1 MGIASAYQLVIAGCL
16 NHQFPPR
23 GQPLSPPR
31 TGLEFAFPQSNGD
44 VFAFTEPVNSAF
56 QHCVPRC
63 PGGASAAGPRISVI
77 LWGRLVEG
85 ATHPVLS
92 DLVLQGLVV
101 ENGGFEG

>member
-1 MGIASAYQLVIAGCL
+1 MGIASAYQLVIDGCL

-63 PGGASAAGPRISVI
+63 PGGASAAGPTDFGDSLGTIGGRCNSSSVK
-77 LWGRLVEG
+77 
-85 ATHPVLS
+85 
-92 DLVLQGLVV
+92 
-101 ENGGFEG
+101 